1 MILWSRDIYENE
13 NTKDSNSSNSET
25 LLYRINNS
33 WKALPIKFDGFT
45 QYNMIGFDI
54 LKNS

>member
-33 WKALPIKFDGFT
+33 WKVLPIKFDGFT
-45 QYNMIGFDI
+45 QYNMIRFDI
-54 LKNS
+54 LKNL